1 MRKIGEK
8 IWVFERGFRL
18 LGADKNG
25 KDGLSIISGILPF
38 RTLTIAR
45 YK

>member
-25 KDGLSIISGILPF
+25 KDIMRRAF
-38 RTLTIAR
+38 Q
-45 YK
+45 